1 MLSQM
6 RRHCRYLEENKERY
20 LNKWEY
26 TLKDKDNTYGI
37 VKKINKEGLNRTVE
51 STTINQV

>member
-1 MLSQM
+1 M